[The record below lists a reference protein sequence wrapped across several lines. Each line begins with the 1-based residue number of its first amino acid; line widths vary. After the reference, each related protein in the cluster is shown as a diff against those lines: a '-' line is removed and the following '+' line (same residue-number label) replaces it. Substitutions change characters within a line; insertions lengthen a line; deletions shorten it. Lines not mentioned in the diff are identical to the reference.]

1 MTAGIHSRILC
12 EVCRALIYIKCK
24 LNLGRENQTVSN
36 STKRYVRKK
45 KKKASAAAIVAT
57 ALILENGAF
66 FRPPQLIY
74 EGVSGQNSW
83 CINNSGEC

>member
-1 MTAGIHSRILC
+1 MQT
-12 EVCRALIYIKCK
+12 K
-24 LNLGRENQTVSN
+24 LGEGKPNGVEQH
-36 STKRYVRKK
+36 KEICQGK

>member
-1 MTAGIHSRILC
+1 MQT
-12 EVCRALIYIKCK
+12 K
-24 LNLGRENQTVSN
+24 LGEGKPNGVEQH
-36 STKRYVRKK
+36 KEICQEKK